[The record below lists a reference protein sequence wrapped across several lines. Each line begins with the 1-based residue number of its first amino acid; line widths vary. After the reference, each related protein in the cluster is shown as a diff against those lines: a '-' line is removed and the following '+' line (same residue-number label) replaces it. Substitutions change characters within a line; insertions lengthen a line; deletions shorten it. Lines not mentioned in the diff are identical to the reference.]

1 MPTTMMT
8 QRAGKLIVISGPSG
22 AGKTTL
28 LKRLFE
34 DCPQLRASVSA
45 TTRAP
50 RPGEVNGQDYYF
62 LSREEFDRRREAGD
76 FLECFEVFSSGTWY
90 GTLESEVAPSLAD
103 GKSIILEIDVKGT
116 MAIHQRYPDAV
127 TIFVHPCSANDP
139 EQDLAEIER
148 RLRSRGTES
157 EEAIQSRLAVA
168 RRELTL
174 SATYQHQV
182 INDDVERAVRQ
193 IREIICSPED

>member
-8 QRAGKLIVISGPSG
+8 HRAGKLIVISGPSG

-28 LKRLFE
+28 LKRLFD
-34 DCPQLRASVSA
+34 DCPELRASVSA

-50 RPGEVNGQDYYF
+50 RPGEVDGQDYYF
-62 LSREEFDRRREAGD
+62 LSREEFERRREAGD

-90 GTLESEVAPSLAD
+90 GTLESEVAPSLAG

-116 MAIHQRYPDAV
+116 LAIRQRYHEAV
-127 TIFVHPCSANDP
+127 TIFVHPSSTTDP